1 MVAKQ
6 QASLTL
12 IHYNLGKLPESVQT
26 SSSFFFFL
34 VSLFGLQDLSSL
46 TRDLTWALEMEVQ
59 SPKHWTSKEF
69 PQLAIS

>member
-34 VSLFGLQDLSSL
+34 VSLCGLQDLSSL
-46 TRDLTWALEMEVQ
+46 TRDLTWALEML
-59 SPKHWTSKEF
+59 S
-69 PQLAIS
+69 QLRETQVNMCCETLCK